1 MDANIMSSSS
11 KSSGG
16 DEDLLSS
23 LPSEQDRKATMGCLA
38 AVLNIMFTAR
48 QRVDNVDKKSSSTTS
63 PSRDYSSA
71 SLKSQPDNS
80 QEDEDI
86 TSDISNFSF
95 REDDDELH
103 DNVEQQKS
111 MQRAK
116 SFQRELLKISAEL
129 LLLSPD
135 HAKVFLPNLD
145 IVCTDA
151 KMEQELLLQP
161 FLQSFSNSTE
171 SFRCIAFL
179 MLRFLLLSGAE
190 EKTNQDESAAT
201 STSALEKMTIVGYDA
216 RVRYTFKSLAVSI
229 LSYWQMQDHGDFMS
243 EQTAS
248 AFASRKFE
256 ALEDL
261 IALRISMLSQEM
273 KNNKNSLTGQK
284 KQTTLKQN
292 IGRGLKI
299 GAAGVAAGT
308 IFAITGGLAAPAIVG
323 GIAAI
328 TGASSAAVVIATVL
342 LLPAATTIFGVGG
355 GTLVASKMSKRT
367 AGLEEF
373 DIVKVITDENSKAGT
388 CINKNE
394 PPELSRTLCISGWL
408 KDEHDFERPF
418 GITPRKLDDP
428 HEILCRFCSVYQSEM
443 IPHCN
448 EILKEWQ
455 GKENELFDLCQ
466 SSYGKDPRAL
476 LPFDKGPRFDA
487 KLVDYETRAV
497 DKLLTTLGLPLP
509 THAKPSPKE
518 NFLPPT
524 VNLLADVLTPSNK
537 DTSNKEISSTLLR
550 SFKVWDFNAN
560 YGSELYIVQWES
572 KLLLDLYGSAREFQ
586 KDLAKKAA
594 EEALKKTALATL
606 MAAVFVPS
614 VLVSLSNI
622 IDAKWTLAMERA
634 DEAGILLA
642 HSLLNSNAGH
652 RPVSL
657 VGFSFGA
664 RMIIACLKELAR
676 YQVIWVNQQQEMT
689 KDQDRGSMIASFRKK
704 SMKQN
709 NQHETLRHRE
719 PASIVED
726 VILMGTPAS
735 VNKTTWDSCRGVVA
749 GRLVNCHSNK
759 DMILALMYRAKN
771 LTSALL
777 NPPVGIQE
785 VKAAGIENFDVSHL
799 VASHGEYN
807 VAVNEILHLVG
818 YDQPR

>member
-1 MDANIMSSSS
+1 MSCSSN
-11 KSSGG
+11 SSGG
-16 DEDLLSS
+16 NGDLLSS

-48 QRVDNVDKKSSSTTS
+48 QRVDNVDKKSSS
-63 PSRDYSSA
+63 A
-71 SLKSQPDNS
+71 SLKSQADDS
-80 QEDEDI
+80 QEDGDI

-95 REDDDELH
+95 REDDDELY
-103 DNVEQQKS
+103 DNAEQQKS

-116 SFQRELLKISAEL
+116 SFQRELLQISAEL

-145 IVCTDA
+145 IVCADA

-161 FLQSFSNSTE
+161 FLQSLSNSTE

-179 MLRFLLLSGAE
+179 MLRFLLLSGE
-190 EKTNQDESAAT
+190 EKTSQDESAAS

-216 RVRYTFKSLAVSI
+216 RVRYAFKSLAVAI
-229 LSYWQMQDHGDFMS
+229 LSHWQLQDHGDFMTQQS
-243 EQTAS
+243 AT
-248 AFASRKFE
+248 AFATRKFE

-273 KNNKNSLTGQK
+273 KNNKTSLTGQK

-342 LLPAATTIFGVGG
+342 LLPAATTIFGAGG

-373 DIVKVITDENSKAGT
+373 DIVKVTAGGNSKAGT
-388 CINKNE
+388 SISENE

-408 KDEHDFERPF
+408 KDAHDFERPF
-418 GITPRKLDDP
+418 GITPRNLHDP

-443 IPHCN
+443 ISHCN

-455 GKENELFDLCQ
+455 GRENELFDLCQ
-466 SSYGKDPRAL
+466 TSYGKDPRAL

-487 KLVDYETRAV
+487 KLVDNETRAV
-497 DKLLTTLGLPLP
+497 DELLTTLGLPLP
-509 THAKPSPKE
+509 THVTQAKPSPKE

-537 DTSNKEISSTLLR
+537 KDTPNKKISSTLLR
-550 SFKVWDFNAN
+550 SYKAWDFHAN

-676 YQVIWVNQQQEMT
+676 YQVIWVNQQQQEMT
-689 KDQDRGSMIASFRKK
+689 NDENRGSMIASFRKK

-735 VNKTTWDSCRGVVA
+735 VNKTTWDSCRDVVA
-749 GRLVNCHSNK
+749 GRLVNCYSNN

-799 VASHGEYN
+799 VASHGEYT
-807 VAVNEILHLVG
+807 VAVDEVLHLVG